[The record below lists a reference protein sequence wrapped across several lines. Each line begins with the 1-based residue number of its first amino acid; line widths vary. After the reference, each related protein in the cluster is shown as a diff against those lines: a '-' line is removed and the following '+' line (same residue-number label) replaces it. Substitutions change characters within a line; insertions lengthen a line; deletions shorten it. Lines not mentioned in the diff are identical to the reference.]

1 MEKLGRLMTID
12 KPEELKISPEIAR
25 KLHFLMVKIRI
36 FEERV
41 REALFNNEIRTPC
54 HLYLGEEA
62 VAAGVCINLKPDDY
76 IFSNHRSH
84 GHYIAKG
91 GEINPLMA
99 EIFARETG
107 CSRGRGGSMH
117 VCAPEV
123 GLLGTSAL
131 VAGGIPVAVGA
142 ALGAKHM
149 KNGRIAVSFFG
160 DGATEEGPF
169 HESLLFASFHKLP
182 VLFVI
187 ENNLIST
194 HLPLVD
200 RQPDD
205 NLFRYA
211 DSYGIESKQIDGNDA
226 LSVYY
231 AAREAVEHV
240 RQNKGPYL
248 LECRVNRWVGHV
260 GPNWD
265 YTIGFRSEELV
276 KAYLADDPIKNF
288 EEYLITEGISS
299 QEHIQSIHLE
309 VRKEVEDSYEF
320 AISSPYPNPADI
332 DKYVFFR
339 PDSQINLPKN

>member
-1 MEKLGRLMTID
+1 MTTD

-25 KLHFLMVKIRI
+25 ILHLLMVKMRI

-62 VAAGVCINLKPDDY
+62 VAAGVCINLGSDDY

-91 GEINPLMA
+91 GKINPLMA
-99 EIFARETG
+99 EIFARKTG
-107 CSRGRGGSMH
+107 CSKGRGGSMH

-131 VAGGIPVAVGA
+131 VAGGIPMAVGA

-149 KNGRIAVSFFG
+149 KNGRIAVPFFG
-160 DGATEEGPF
+160 DGATEEGSF

-182 VLFVI
+182 VIFVI

-194 HLPLVD
+194 HLPLAD
-200 RQPDD
+200 RQPDE
-205 NLFRYA
+205 NLSRYA
-211 DSYGIESKQIDGNDA
+211 DPYGIMSKQVDGNDA

-231 AAREAVEHV
+231 AAREAVEYV

-248 LECRVNRWVGHV
+248 LECRVNRWIGHV

-288 EEYLITEGISS
+288 EKYLISEGISS
-299 QEHIQSIHLE
+299 QDEIQSIHLE
-309 VRKEVEDSYEF
+309 VRKEVEASYEF
-320 AISSPYPNPADI
+320 ATSSQRPNPEDI
-332 DKYVFFR
+332 ERYVFFK
-339 PDSQINLPKN
+339 SESKVNLSNN

>member
-1 MEKLGRLMTID
+1 MAKLGKFMTND
-12 KPEELKISPEIAR
+12 KSAELKISPEIAR
-25 KLHFLMVKIRI
+25 KLHLLMVKTRI

-62 VAAGVCINLKPDDY
+62 VAAGVCINLRTDDY

-91 GEINPLMA
+91 GELDSLMA
-99 EIFARETG
+99 EIFAKVTG
-107 CSRGRGGSMH
+107 CSKGRGGSMH

-131 VAGGIPVAVGA
+131 VAGGIPMAVGA

-149 KNGRIAVSFFG
+149 KNGRITVVFFG
-160 DGATEEGPF
+160 DGATEEGSF

-182 VLFVI
+182 VIFVI

-200 RQPDD
+200 RQPDE
-205 NLFRYA
+205 NLSRYA
-211 DSYGIESKQIDGNDA
+211 DSYGIISKQIDGNDA

-248 LECRVNRWVGHV
+248 LECRVNRWIGHV

-265 YTIGFRSEELV
+265 YKIGFRSKELV
-276 KAYLADDPIKNF
+276 KEYVADDPIKNF

-299 QEHIQSIHLE
+299 QDQIQSIDLE
-309 VRKEVEDSYEF
+309 VRKEVEASYEL
-320 AISSPYPNPADI
+320 ATSSPNPNPEDI
-332 DKYVFFR
+332 NKYVFFKS
-339 PDSQINLPKN
+339 DSKVNLPKN

>member
-1 MEKLGRLMTID
+1 M
-12 KPEELKISPEIAR
+12 KPEKA
-25 KLHFLMVKIRI
+25 KQLHLLMVKARI

-41 REALFNNEIRTPC
+41 REALFNNEIQAPC

-62 VAAGVCINLKPDDY
+62 VAAGVCVHLTEDDY

-91 GEINPLMA
+91 GELNPLMA

-117 VCAPEV
+117 VCATEV

-131 VAGGIPVAVGA
+131 VAGGIPTAVGA
-142 ALGAKHM
+142 AFGAKHM
-149 KNGRIAVSFFG
+149 KNGRISVPFFG
-160 DGATEEGPF
+160 DGATEEGVF

-200 RQPDD
+200 RQPRKD
-205 NLFRYA
+205 LFRY
-211 DSYGIESKQIDGNDA
+211 GITHNIPSKEVDGNDPSA
-226 LSVYY
+226 VYE
-231 AAREAVEHV
+231 AAKEAIAHI

-248 LECRVNRWVGHV
+248 LECKVNRWIGHV

-265 YTIGFRSEELV
+265 YDIGFRSKELV
-276 KAYLADDPIKNF
+276 DEYVANDPIKNF
-288 EEYLITEGISS
+288 EEKLKKEGIYS
-299 QEHIQSIHLE
+299 QEQIQQIHNRVTE
-309 VRKEVEDSYEF
+309 EVEESYNF
-320 AISSPYPNPADI
+320 ATKSPRPDPKQI
-332 DKYVFFR
+332 KKYVFT
-339 PDSQINLPKN
+339 DQNLSGKVNKEIEG